1 MSDVRNS
8 AALRMLLET
17 PTALALATV
26 DDAGHPHATYAPFA
40 IADGALVVALSGL
53 AAHGRHLRAR
63 SDASLLLVEEALPG
77 QDAYARARITLAV
90 NAFAIADEVRRDAG
104 WDALGK
110 RHGATIAVLAGLPD
124 FTLFACVP
132 TAGRMILGFAAAY
145 DLDAAE
151 LAAALRSAA

>member
-1 MSDVRNS
+1 MSDVRSS

-17 PTALALATV
+17 PSALALATV

-40 IADGALVVALSGL
+40 IADGAIVVALSTL

-63 SDASLLLVEEALPG
+63 SDASLLLVEEALSG

-90 NAFAIADEVRRDAG
+90 NAFAIAEDARRDAA

-124 FTLFACVP
+124 FTLFACAP
-132 TAGRMILGFAAAY
+132 SAGRMVLGFAAAY
-145 DLDAAE
+145 DIDAPA
-151 LAAALRSAA
+151 LAAALRAAA